1 MLDDSNLNIHQV
13 TFRDQ
18 WSFRESVE
26 GMARHGV
33 HATAVWREK
42 LHEIGVEEG
51 ARILRDNGMKVSA
64 ICPVGLVTAPGES
77 GFQAGLDD
85 NRRAI
90 EEAVAIGA
98 PCLVFISGG
107 LPERS
112 TDLES
117 ARAQTLAGIA
127 ALVPEARAAGIKL
140 GIEPLHPMICAF
152 RAVLCTLEQANDW
165 CDQLDADDTVGVVV
179 DTYHVWWDPNISR
192 EIARAGERIRA
203 FHINDW
209 LVDTEDLRLDRGMM
223 GDGVIDIPGMRRMV
237 EQAGYNGPPEVE
249 IFSAKNWWR
258 RDPGEVIEVIKERY
272 GQFV

>member
-18 WSFRESVE
+18 WSFRESIE

-42 LHEIGVEEG
+42 LQELGVEE
-51 ARILRDNGMKVSA
+51 AAQILGDNGMSVSA

-107 LPERS
+107 LPEGSR
-112 TDLES
+112 DLEA
-117 ARAQTLAGIA
+117 ARAQTLASIA
-127 ALVPEARAAGIKL
+127 ALVPEARAAGITL

-152 RAVLCTLEQANDW
+152 RAVLCSLEQANDW
-165 CDQLDADDTVGVVV
+165 CDQLDADDTVGIVV
-179 DTYHVWWDPNISR
+179 DTYHVWWDPNVAR
-192 EIARAGERIRA
+192 EIARAGKRIRA

-209 LVDTEDLRLDRGMM
+209 LEDTADLRLDRGMM
-223 GDGVIDIPGMRRMV
+223 GDGVIDIPGIRKMV
-237 EQAGYNGPPEVE
+237 EDAGYDGPPEVE

-258 RDPGEVIEVIKERY
+258 RNPDEVIEVIKERFR
-272 GQFV
+272 QFV

>member
-42 LHEIGVEEG
+42 LHEIGVDEA
-51 ARILRDNGMKVSA
+51 ARILRDNGMTVSA

-98 PCLVFISGG
+98 SCLVFISGG
-107 LPERS
+107 LPEGSR
-112 TDLES
+112 DLES
-117 ARAQTLAGIA
+117 ARAQTLESIA

-179 DTYHVWWDPNISR
+179 DTYHVWWNPNVSR
-192 EIARAGERIRA
+192 EIARAGRRICA

-209 LVDTEDLRLDRGMM
+209 LEDTEDLRLDRGMM
-223 GDGVIDIPGMRRMV
+223 GDGVIHIPGIRRMV

-258 RDPGEVIEVIKERY
+258 RDPGEVIEIIKERY
-272 GQFV
+272 RQFV

>member
-18 WSFRESVE
+18 WSCRESVE
-26 GMARHGV
+26 GMARQGV

-42 LHEIGVEEG
+42 LHEAGVEEG

-107 LPERS
+107 LPEGSR
-112 TDLES
+112 DLES
-117 ARAQTLAGIA
+117 ARAQTLETLA

-152 RAVLCTLEQANDW
+152 RAVLCTLEQAGNW

-179 DTYHVWWDPNISR
+179 DTYHVWWDPNVSR
-192 EIARAGERIRA
+192 EIARAGNRICA

-209 LVDTEDLRLDRGMM
+209 LEDTEDLRLDRGMM
-223 GDGVIDIPGMRRMV
+223 GDGVIDIPGIRKMV
-237 EQAGYNGPPEVE
+237 ERAGYSGPPEVE

-258 RDPGEVIEVIKERY
+258 RDPSEVIEVIKERCRR
-272 GQFV
+272 FV

>member
-18 WSFRESVE
+18 WSFRESIE

-33 HATAVWREK
+33 YATAVWREK
-42 LHEIGVEEG
+42 LHEIGVDEA
-51 ARILRDNGMKVSA
+51 ARILRDNGMSVSA
-64 ICPVGLVTAPGES
+64 ICPVGLVAAPGEN

-85 NRRAI
+85 NRWAI

-107 LPERS
+107 LPEGSR
-112 TDLES
+112 DLEG
-117 ARAQTLAGIA
+117 ARAQTLETLA

-140 GIEPLHPMICAF
+140 GIEPLHPMICDF

-165 CDQLDADDTVGVVV
+165 CDQLDADDTLGVVV
-179 DTYHVWWDPNISR
+179 DTYHIWWDPNVAR
-192 EIARAGERIRA
+192 EITRAGERICA

-209 LVDTEDLRLDRGMM
+209 LEDTEDLRLDRGMM
-223 GDGVIDIPGMRRMV
+223 GDGVIDIPGIRKMV
-237 EQAGYNGPPEVE
+237 ETAGYNGPPEVE

-272 GQFV
+272 REFV

>member
-18 WSFRESVE
+18 WSFRESIE

-42 LHEIGVEEG
+42 LHEQGVEE
-51 ARILRDNGMKVSA
+51 AAQILGDNGMSVSA

-90 EEAVAIGA
+90 EEAVAVGA

-107 LPERS
+107 LPAGSR
-112 TDLES
+112 DLEA
-117 ARAQTLAGIA
+117 ARAQTLASIA
-127 ALVPEARAAGIKL
+127 ALVPEARAAGITL

-152 RAVLCTLEQANDW
+152 RAVLCSLEQANDW

-179 DTYHVWWDPNISR
+179 DTYHVWWDPNVAR
-192 EIARAGERIRA
+192 EIARAGKRIRA

-209 LVDTEDLRLDRGMM
+209 LEDTADLRLDRGMM
-223 GDGVIDIPGMRRMV
+223 GDGVIDIPGIRKMV
-237 EQAGYNGPPEVE
+237 EDAGYDGPPEVE

-258 RDPGEVIEVIKERY
+258 RNPDDVIEVIKERFR
-272 GQFV
+272 QFV